1 MKFPL
6 SIVIALLISTI
17 AIAQEKCE
25 TPNEAIADQNS
36 ITKCSIDDVKKSLE
50 NSDNKQLSTR
60 KRHRKVRQ
68 NNVSIDPSNKV
79 ENVKNNA
86 LLVQKL
92 NIKNDIVSSLKKI
105 PFHLVEQIPLFKKCK
120 NTPLIE
126 QSKCFE
132 QQMVKHIVSNFN
144 YPKEALINKIEGKV
158 LVQFTID
165 KEGNVIDIKK
175 RGPKGGELLE
185 SEASRLI
192 AALPKFISGMHNG
205 NNVNVK
211 YALPIIFKLP
221 KKVKKTNQTI

>member
-6 SIVIALLISTI
+6 SIVIALLISTA

-25 TPNEAIADQNS
+25 TPNESSTDLNS
-36 ITKCSIDDVKKSLE
+36 ISVTKCSIDDVKKALE
-50 NSDNKQLSTR
+50 NSDSKQLSTR

-68 NNVSIDPSNKV
+68 NNVSINGSNKV
-79 ENVKNNA
+79 NNVKNNT

-92 NIKNDIVSSLKKI
+92 NIKNDAISSLKKI

-120 NTPLIE
+120 NTPLLN

-132 QQMVKHIVSNFN
+132 QQMVKHIVSNFS
-144 YPKEALINKIEGKV
+144 YPKEALLNGIEGKV

-165 KEGNVIDIKK
+165 KKGNVIDIKK

-185 SEASRLI
+185 SEATRLI
-192 AALPKFISGMHNG
+192 STLPKFVPGVHNG
-205 NNVNVK
+205 DNVNVK
-211 YALPIIFKLP
+211 YALPIIFKSP
-221 KKVKKTNQTI
+221 KKSIKIL